1 MQQGLERQPVLWH
14 ANGKFVL
21 FVHELHEVRRNM
33 RRTMRRT
40 IPSPSPSPA
49 LTPTCTLTLTS
60 ILRSRTHSWSR
71 ECRPSAAG
79 RTRAIPTSSLCTGCH
94 SGARCT
100 QRTLRLLGGRVDGWT
115 GGRGDGGTGVWGWRG
130 WRGWVGGWMLGRVD
144 RSVGSAGVLWAG

>member
-21 FVHELHEVRRNM
+21 FVHELHEVRRTM
-33 RRTMRRT
+33 RRAMRRT
-40 IPSPSPSPA
+40 IPSPSPSPSPA

-60 ILRSRTHSWSR
+60 ILRSRTHSWPR
-71 ECRPSAAG
+71 KCRPSAAG

-100 QRTLRLLGGRVDGWT
+100 QT
-115 GGRGDGGTGVWGWRG
+115 
-130 WRGWVGGWMLGRVD
+130 
-144 RSVGSAGVLWAG
+144 RSGC

>member
-71 ECRPSAAG
+71 ECR
-79 RTRAIPTSSLCTGCH
+79 
-94 SGARCT
+94 
-100 QRTLRLLGGRVDGWT
+100 
-115 GGRGDGGTGVWGWRG
+115 RG
-130 WRGWVGGWMLGRVD
+130 
-144 RSVGSAGVLWAG
+144 